1 MSESTEY
8 FKVTM
13 FFPLRDNEGNEF
25 DEDTWDWWREEITRL
40 VAGFTDLGV
49 VAGWWEGHSDQNRW
63 IVAVVGSEEE
73 VNQLRSFLQMARR
86 RFRQESMYF
95 EWHAVRFELV
105 K

>member
-1 MSESTEY
+1 MDESTEC

-25 DEDTWDWWREEITRL
+25 DEDIWDWWREEITRF
-40 VAGFTDLGV
+40 VTGFTDLGV

-63 IVAVVGSEEE
+63 IVAVVGADEE
-73 VNQLRSFLQMARR
+73 VDQLRGFLQVARR
-86 RFRQESMYF
+86 RFRQDTMYF